1 MNHTLAELAK
11 LVGGTCTGDPSL
23 VIRGAAPIHNAVQG
37 DITFVSNAE
46 KIFYLQNC
54 QASAILVSKGI
65 NAEPFAMIHVADA
78 TKAFETIVKLFSP
91 PQTAPQPGGISP
103 QAVISPSAKLGKN
116 VNIGPF
122 AVIGN
127 DVVAGDNVTIHPG
140 VQIMSGCRIGDDSVI
155 FPNAVLYE
163 NTVLGKRCIIH
174 ACAVLGA
181 YGFGYDSSSGKHLL
195 SAQLGNA
202 ALGDE
207 VEVGA
212 CSTIDRGTYGPTF
225 IGEGTKIDNLVMVAH
240 NCRLGKHNLICASTG
255 IAGSTTTGDYVVMA
269 GRVGVKDHVHIGK
282 GAVLG
287 AMAGVIGDVP
297 AGSRMVG
304 IPATPEKDQMRMQ
317 VAKAK
322 LPEMRRELKALQ
334 SAFAGLQADF
344 VELQKRI
351 AEE

>member
-46 KIFYLQNC
+46 KLFSLQNC
-54 QASAILVSKGI
+54 KASAVVVPKEV
-65 NAEPFAMIHVADA
+65 NAEPFATICVADA
-78 TKAFETIVKLFSP
+78 VKAFETIAKIFSP
-91 PQTAPQPGGISP
+91 PRTDLQLGISP
-103 QAVISPSAKLGKN
+103 QAVLSPSAKLGKN
-116 VNIGPF
+116 VNVGPF

-127 DVVAGDNVTIHPG
+127 DVVIGDNVTIHPG
-140 VQIMSGCRIGDDSVI
+140 VQIMSGCRIGDGSMI

-202 ALGDE
+202 VLGDD

-334 SAFAGLQADF
+334 AAFA
-344 VELQKRI
+344 ELQKRLS
-351 AEE
+351 EE